1 MLINRKEV
9 EQIAVLAQL
18 RVSESEIDTIVTS
31 LDSIVQ
37 MINHINEVDTNNI
50 KPMANP
56 MDAVQRLRVDE
67 VTESSIKEKLLSM
80 AAQTDEDYFLVP
92 TVIE

>member
-9 EQIAVLAQL
+9 EQISVLAKL
-18 RVSESEIDTIVTS
+18 SVNEAEIENIATS
-31 LDSIVQ
+31 LDAVVN
-37 MINHINEVDTNNI
+37 MINHINEVDTRNV

-56 MDAVQRLRVDE
+56 MDAVQRLREDV
-67 VTESSIKEKLLSM
+67 VTEESNKEKLLAM
-80 AAQTDEDYFLVP
+80 ASNADTDYYLVP